1 MEDGIVFTVVDPYR
15 DSARKAQIVELLAAE
30 GLGYD
35 ADIELFVVAL
45 REHQVVACLGLAGR
59 ILKCAAVRNDLQGHD
74 LARRLVEEM
83 NYVAL
88 ERGRRHLFLF
98 TKPCYGPIFAACGFH
113 QLAEVPNTVVLLE
126 NSPIAIN
133 RYVKSL
139 QKLRRDGERI
149 AGIVLNANPFTLGHA
164 HLVATAAAQ
173 CDVLHVFVVGEDTSL
188 FSYED
193 RLALV
198 TAGVA
203 ALPNADRIVVHPG
216 SDYIVSRATF
226 PSYFLKD
233 AADLAK
239 AATGIDLQ
247 LFRRYIAPALG
258 IRHRYVGTEPLS
270 AITNLYNDEMC
281 YWLMQA
287 PLAEPTIDVHI
298 VPRLC
303 QEGAVISATQVRN
316 FLMAGQISEIEAL
329 VPAPTYELIKQKYVP
344 AAMAEQR

>member
-1 MEDGIVFTVVDPYR
+1 MEDDIVFAVVEPHHNDAKK
-15 DSARKAQIVELLAAE
+15 SQIIELLAAE

-35 ADIELFVVAL
+35 SDIELFVVAL
-45 REHQVVACLGLAGR
+45 QGQQIVACLGLAGR

-88 ERGRRHLFLF
+88 ERGRSHLFLF
-98 TKPCYGPIFAACGFH
+98 TKPCYAPIFSSCGFH
-113 QLAEVPNTVVLLE
+113 QLAEVPNMVVLLE
-126 NSPIAIN
+126 NSPVAIS
-133 RYVKSL
+133 RYAKSL
-139 QKLRRDGERI
+139 QASRRDGEKV

-164 HLVATAAAQ
+164 HLVATAASE

-188 FSYED
+188 FSYQD

-203 ALPNADRIVVHPG
+203 TLQHADRIVVHPG

-270 AITNLYNDEMC
+270 AITNLYNEEMC
-281 YWLMQA
+281 YWLMRA
-287 PLAEPTIDVHI
+287 PLAEPAIDVHI

-303 QEGAVISATQVRN
+303 QDDAVISATHVREL
-316 FLMAGQISEIEAL
+316 LMSGRIAEIEPL